1 MLITYLNLTWIARS
15 SVRKCRREWKR
26 RIDLYAYL
34 RQKVVQFI
42 YVWILIFFAGEQ
54 TGTEEPFNSTATA
67 TKNRKLFDGK
77 LIPMPENVSAILY
90 HSSTSVHFIREA
102 VSASR
107 EVLSTAVPLIIDALI
122 HVAYSSTSFSD
133 LLLAEL
139 LKQYHSVSSG
149 ELKNL
154 SSLLVDVLVSPPTFS

>member
-1 MLITYLNLTWIARS
+1 MKETNRFFCIFKTKSCTIHLHMNPN
-15 SVRKCRREWKR
+15 
-26 RIDLYAYL
+26 
-34 RQKVVQFI
+34 
-42 YVWILIFFAGEQ
+42 FFAGEQ
-54 TGTEEPFNSTATA
+54 TGTEEPCTA

>member
-1 MLITYLNLTWIARS
+1 
-15 SVRKCRREWKR
+15 
-26 RIDLYAYL
+26 
-34 RQKVVQFI
+34 
-42 YVWILIFFAGEQ
+42 
-54 TGTEEPFNSTATA
+54 
-67 TKNRKLFDGK
+67 
-77 LIPMPENVSAILY
+77 MPENVSAILY

-154 SSLLVDVLVSPPTFS
+154 SSLLVDVLVSPHFVKYFLDLFFFFLEIWGFEKYIAFSEKRHL

>member
-1 MLITYLNLTWIARS
+1 MSERMKETNRFFCIFKTKSNTIH
-15 SVRKCRREWKR
+15 
-26 RIDLYAYL
+26 L
-34 RQKVVQFI
+34 RMNPN
-42 YVWILIFFAGEQ
+42 FFAGEQ
-54 TGTEEPFNSTATA
+54 TGTEEPCNSTATA

>member
-1 MLITYLNLTWIARS
+1 
-15 SVRKCRREWKR
+15 
-26 RIDLYAYL
+26 
-34 RQKVVQFI
+34 
-42 YVWILIFFAGEQ
+42 
-54 TGTEEPFNSTATA
+54 
-67 TKNRKLFDGK
+67 
-77 LIPMPENVSAILY
+77 MPENVSAILY

-154 SSLLVDVLVSPPTFS
+154 SSLLVDVLVSPPFRKVFFGIFFFFFLEIWRFETYIAFSEKRHL